1 MIIVFPYFINDFFS
15 LLEFPLFYRFSNKD
29 YLNTFNLYIDIYL
42 NNISNFVDSIYEDYR
57 FLKVTLDLEYLKD
70 QNKIYYSSILKL
82 DELISKNA
90 LNNTLS
96 EINQNSN
103 LLKNLINNLNTE
115 KYDVIQKELSS
126 YIKKILKDTV
136 ELIDFSNNIN
146 KILNIQ
152 KKISFYPF
160 IDKFLKM
167 YLVYVQ
173 NIQNL
178 SDYPVDILLN
188 LLLKNVSFI
197 SNLDKNY
204 YYIIDILEKNLKTQ
218 NLEDTKLNT
227 LLNHYKDLFNFIE
240 AIKYALG
247 GVYQIITGNIEELN
261 KKEVELLFIQINQ
274 ASNGLYQKQIEIKS
288 FITNNFETPFDLYL
302 LYFKYLL
309 NNYQETKEEI
319 IKLIFGEFNNFL
331 LSFFTN
337 PLVYYNFNEESIK
350 IYEKILFYIDNYF
363 LIDIKD
369 IDSIK
374 LNQIIEVIKYF
385 KNLYIKKDFL
395 NIENQ
400 ETLKNIF
407 EILTMYSLFINHNIT
422 YTTFL
427 NLLKNIFSFVNTYKV
442 FSLNNILNDNDLN
455 LIKSLEDKFNYI
467 SDLINYENTFY
478 NFYVNYY
485 NSKVDYYKFT
495 LELSYIIYD
504 VIYLLKNLLISFNE
518 IINTKHKCPKC
529 FSDNEYLNLRCNNC
543 DFRFPFN
550 PLKFLLNTLINANPL
565 IWSYTL
571 NLIDSIFYKKDKELA
586 LDFIYNSID
595 NFSNFLNNIDP
606 LNLQNEELKS
616 NYFIIEKIVKILQ
629 ELYETIESKVND
641 LDNLGDY
648 YEEIILKISE
658 IVGISKDLKLN

>member
-1 MIIVFPYFINDFFS
+1 MVIVFPYFVNDFFS
-15 LLEFPLFYRFSNKD
+15 LLELPLFYRFFNKD
-29 YLNTFNLYIDIYL
+29 FLNIFNLYLDTYL
-42 NNISNFVDSIYEDYR
+42 NNINNFVDSIYEDYK
-57 FLKVTLDLEYLKD
+57 FLKATLDLEYLKD

-82 DELISKNA
+82 DELISKNI
-90 LNNTLS
+90 LNNILN

-103 LLKNLINNLNTE
+103 LLRNLISKLDIE
-115 KYDVIQKELSS
+115 KHDIIQKELSN
-126 YIKKILKDTV
+126 YVEKILKDTTK
-136 ELIDFSNNIN
+136 LIDFSNNIN

-152 KKISFYPF
+152 KKLSFYPF

-167 YLVYVQ
+167 YFVYIQ

-178 SDYPVDILLN
+178 SDYPIDILLN

-204 YYIIDILEKNLKTQ
+204 SHIIDILEKHLKTQ
-218 NLEDTKLNT
+218 NLQDTKLNT
-227 LLNHYKDLFNFIE
+227 LLNHYKELFNFIE

-274 ASNGLYQKQIEIKS
+274 ASNGLYQKQIEIQN

-309 NNYQETKEEI
+309 NNYQQTKEEI
-319 IKLIFGEFNNFL
+319 IKVFFSEFNNFL

-337 PLVYYNFNEESIK
+337 PLSYYNFNEESIK

-363 LIDIKD
+363 LIDIKN

-374 LNQIIEVIKYF
+374 LNQVIEVIKYF

-395 NIENQ
+395 NIENK

-427 NLLKNIFSFVNTYKV
+427 NLLRNILSFVNTYKI
-442 FSLNNILNDNDLN
+442 FSLNNILNENELN
-455 LIKSLEDKFNYI
+455 LVNSLEDKFNYI
-467 SDLINYENTFY
+467 SDLINYENIFY

-495 LELSYIIYD
+495 LELSYIIYE
-504 VIYLLKNLLISFNE
+504 VISLLKKLLISFNE
-518 IINTKHKCPKC
+518 IINTKYKCPKC

-543 DFRFPFN
+543 GFNFPFN

-586 LDFIYNSID
+586 LDLIYNSID

-606 LNLQNEELKS
+606 LNIQNEELKS
-616 NYFIIEKIVKILQ
+616 NYFIIEKITKILQ
-629 ELYETIESKVND
+629 ELYEIIESKIND

-648 YEEIILKISE
+648 HDEIILKISK
-658 IVGISKDLKLN
+658 IVDISKDLKLN

>member
-1 MIIVFPYFINDFFS
+1 MIIVFPYFVNDFFS
-15 LLEFPLFYRFSNKD
+15 LLELPLFYRFFNKD
-29 YLNTFNLYIDIYL
+29 FLNIFNLYLDTYL
-42 NNISNFVDSIYEDYR
+42 NNINNFVDSIYEDYR

-82 DELISKNA
+82 DELISKNI
-90 LNNTLS
+90 LNNILN

-103 LLKNLINNLNTE
+103 LLRNLISKLDIE
-115 KYDVIQKELSS
+115 KHDIIQKELSN
-126 YIKKILKDTV
+126 YVEKILKDTTK
-136 ELIDFSNNIN
+136 LIDFSNNIN

-152 KKISFYPF
+152 KKLSFYPF

-167 YLVYVQ
+167 YFVYIQ
-173 NIQNL
+173 TIQNL

-204 YYIIDILEKNLKTQ
+204 FHIIDILEKHLKTQ
-218 NLEDTKLNT
+218 NLQDTKLNT
-227 LLNHYKDLFNFIE
+227 LLNHYKELFNFIE

-274 ASNGLYQKQIEIKS
+274 ASNGLYQKQIEIQN

-309 NNYQETKEEI
+309 NNYQENKEEI

-337 PLVYYNFNEESIK
+337 PLSYYNFNEESIK

-374 LNQIIEVIKYF
+374 LNQIIEVIEYF
-385 KNLYIKKDFL
+385 KNLYIKKIFL
-395 NIENQ
+395 DIENK

-407 EILTMYSLFINHNIT
+407 EILAMYSLFINHNIT

-427 NLLKNIFSFVNTYKV
+427 NLLRNILSFVNLYKI
-442 FSLNNILNDNDLN
+442 FSLNNILNDNELN

-467 SDLINYENTFY
+467 SDLINYENIFY

-495 LELSYIIYD
+495 LELSYIIYE
-504 VIYLLKNLLISFNE
+504 VISLLKKLLISFNE
-518 IINTKHKCPKC
+518 IINTKYKCPKC

-543 DFRFPFN
+543 GFSFPFN
-550 PLKFLLNTLINANPL
+550 PIKLLLNTLINANPL

-586 LDFIYNSID
+586 LDLIYNSID

-606 LNLQNEELKS
+606 LNIQNEELKS
-616 NYFIIEKIVKILQ
+616 NYFIIEEIVKILQ
-629 ELYETIESKVND
+629 ELYETLESKIND
-641 LDNLGDY
+641 LHNLGDY
-648 YEEIILKISE
+648 HDEIILKISK
-658 IVGISKDLKLN
+658 IVDISKDLKLN

>member
-1 MIIVFPYFINDFFS
+1 MVIVFPYFVNDFFS
-15 LLEFPLFYRFSNKD
+15 LLELPLFYRFFNKD
-29 YLNTFNLYIDIYL
+29 FLNIFNLYLDTYL
-42 NNISNFVDSIYEDYR
+42 NNIKNFVDSIYEDYR
-57 FLKVTLDLEYLKD
+57 FLKVTLDLEYVKD

-82 DELISKNA
+82 DELMSKNI
-90 LNNTLS
+90 LNNILN

-103 LLKNLINNLNTE
+103 LLRNLISNLDTE
-115 KYDVIQKELSS
+115 KYDIIQKELSN
-126 YIKKILKDTV
+126 YVEKILKDTTK
-136 ELIDFSNNIN
+136 LIDFSNNIN

-152 KKISFYPF
+152 KKLSFYPF

-167 YLVYVQ
+167 YFVYIQ

-204 YYIIDILEKNLKTQ
+204 SHIIDILEKHLKTQ
-218 NLEDTKLNT
+218 NLQNTKLNT
-227 LLNHYKDLFNFIE
+227 LLNHYKELFNFVE

-247 GVYQIITGNIEELN
+247 GIYQIITGNIEELN

-274 ASNGLYQKQIEIKS
+274 ASNGLYQKQIETQS
-288 FITNNFETPFDLYL
+288 FITKNFETPFDLYL

-309 NNYQETKEEI
+309 NNYQETEEEI
-319 IKLIFGEFNNFL
+319 IKVIFGEFNNFL

-337 PLVYYNFNEESIK
+337 PLVYYNFNEDSIK

-385 KNLYIKKDFL
+385 KDLYIKKDFL

-400 ETLKNIF
+400 ETLKNIS

-427 NLLKNIFSFVNTYKV
+427 NLLRNILSFVNLYKI
-442 FSLNNILNDNDLN
+442 FSI
-455 LIKSLEDKFNYI
+455 IK
-467 SDLINYENTFY
+467 YENIFY

-495 LELSYIIYD
+495 LELSYIIYE
-504 VIYLLKNLLISFNE
+504 VISLLKDLLISLNE
-518 IINTKHKCPKC
+518 IINTKYKCPKC

-543 DFRFPFN
+543 GFSFPFN
-550 PLKFLLNTLINANPL
+550 PIKLLLNTLINANPL

-586 LDFIYNSID
+586 LDLIYNSID
-595 NFSNFLNNIDP
+595 NLSNFLNNIDP
-606 LNLQNEELKS
+606 LNIQNEELKS

-629 ELYETIESKVND
+629 ELYETIESKIND
-641 LDNLGDY
+641 LHNLGDFHD
-648 YEEIILKISE
+648 EIILKISK
-658 IVGISKDLKLN
+658 IVDISKDLKLN

>member
-1 MIIVFPYFINDFFS
+1 MIIVFPYFVNDFFS
-15 LLEFPLFYRFSNKD
+15 LLELPLFYRFFNKD
-29 YLNTFNLYIDIYL
+29 FLNIFNLYLDTYL
-42 NNISNFVDSIYEDYR
+42 NNIKNFVDSIYEDYR

-82 DELISKNA
+82 DELMSKNI
-90 LNNTLS
+90 LNNILN

-103 LLKNLINNLNTE
+103 LLRNLISNLDTE
-115 KYDVIQKELSS
+115 KYDIIQKELSN
-126 YIKKILKDTV
+126 YVEKIIKDTTK
-136 ELIDFSNNIN
+136 LIDFSNNIN

-152 KKISFYPF
+152 KKLSFYPF

-167 YLVYVQ
+167 YFVYIQ

-204 YYIIDILEKNLKTQ
+204 SHMIDILEKYLNTQ
-218 NLEDTKLNT
+218 NLQDTKLNT
-227 LLNHYKDLFNFIE
+227 LLNHYKELFNFVE

-274 ASNGLYQKQIEIKS
+274 ASNGLYQKQIEIQN

-309 NNYQETKEEI
+309 NNYQEIKEEI
-319 IKLIFGEFNNFL
+319 IKLFFSEFNNFL

-337 PLVYYNFNEESIK
+337 PLSYYNLNEESIK
-350 IYEKILFYIDNYF
+350 VYEKILFYIDNYF

-385 KNLYIKKDFL
+385 KDLYIKKDFL

-400 ETLKNIF
+400 ETLKNIS
-407 EILTMYSLFINHNIT
+407 EILTMYILFINHNIT

-427 NLLKNIFSFVNTYKV
+427 NLLRNILSFVNTYKI
-442 FSLNNILNDNDLN
+442 FSLNDILNDNDLN
-455 LIKSLEDKFNYI
+455 LIKSLEDKLNYI
-467 SDLINYENTFY
+467 SDLVNYENIFY

-485 NSKVDYYKFT
+485 NSKIDYYKFT
-495 LELSYIIYD
+495 LELSYIIYE
-504 VIYLLKNLLISFNE
+504 VISLLRNLLISFNE
-518 IINTKHKCPKC
+518 IMNTKYKCPKC

-543 DFRFPFN
+543 GFNFPFN

-586 LDFIYNSID
+586 LDLIYNSID

-606 LNLQNEELKS
+606 LNIQNEELKS
-616 NYFIIEKIVKILQ
+616 NYFIIEKITKILQ
-629 ELYETIESKVND
+629 ELYEIIESKIND

-648 YEEIILKISE
+648 HDEIILKISK
-658 IVGISKDLKLN
+658 IVDISKGLKLN